1 MFTGNVSIKKLKMST
16 LERAVRQILLLQDYD
31 DGNAQ
36 AIPESKRGS
45 IILNTV
51 QSFP

>member
-36 AIPESKRGS
+36 AIPKRVRG
-45 IILNTV
+45 V
-51 QSFP
+51 V